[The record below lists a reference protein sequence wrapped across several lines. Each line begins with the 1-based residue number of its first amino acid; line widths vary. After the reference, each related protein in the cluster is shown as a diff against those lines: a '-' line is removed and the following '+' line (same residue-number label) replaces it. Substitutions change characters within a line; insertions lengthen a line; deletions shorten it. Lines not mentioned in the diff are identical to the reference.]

1 MTEKYLLNKKEIE
14 NIIFDYCYQSI
25 DADEN
30 EQIEFSQIYKKWFKN
45 YKTNL
50 KNKSTNNINY
60 EKAYNVLIDYFDY
73 IPEEEKENL
82 DKQLKELGL

>member
-14 NIIFDYCYQSI
+14 NIVFDYCYQSI

-30 EQIEFSQIYKKWFKN
+30 EQIEFSQIYKKWFIN
-45 YKTNL
+45 YKNNL

-60 EKAYNVLIDYFDY
+60 EKAYNVLMNYFDY

>member
-30 EQIEFSQIYKKWFKN
+30 EQKE
-45 YKTNL
+45 
-50 KNKSTNNINY
+50 INY
-60 EKAYNVLIDYFDY
+60 IVL
-73 IPEEEKENL
+73 
-82 DKQLKELGL
+82 KQQIFL

>member
-30 EQIEFSQIYKKWFKN
+30 EQIEFSQIYKKWFIN
-45 YKTNL
+45 YKNNL